1 MITIYHNPQWSK
13 SRKSVEILI
22 EKNENYQ
29 IIEYL
34 KNGLTIRELI
44 SIGKKLNLRPKD
56 FIRKNDSIYK
66 AENIDNF
73 INDDEKVFNAIAA
86 YPKLI
91 ERPIVIK
98 NNKAII
104 SRPAELLYKFL
115 L

>member
-1 MITIYHNPQWSK
+1 MITIYHNPLWSK
-13 SRKSVEILI
+13 SRKSVEILKERA
-22 EKNENYQ
+22 EKYQ

-34 KNGLTIRELI
+34 KKGVTIDELI

-56 FIRKNDSIYK
+56 FIRKNDPIYK
-66 AENIDNF
+66 SGSLDSF
-73 INDDEKVFNAIAA
+73 INNDDKVFNAIVN

-104 SRPAELLYKFL
+104 SRPPELLYEFL